1 MITVAGGGSSSVF
14 RNACGVSPVMR
25 STSSSTKTLRR
36 AAAGLSAAS
45 RSSSRIALIRMAR
58 APFGFDSGGVGTITC
73 RSGCCREGLPR
84 SSAAKASAVVTRPAP
99 EGPMKAYACATRSLA
114 RARCKSSTARVC
126 AAMRPGGTKRSGAAR
141 SGATEEGLHD
151 QANLGL
157 DLVGRAPRVD
167 QPHAL
172 GLGPADLEIAAAHA
186 PVKHQRLALEV
197 VEAPPPDAP
206 ESLRGI
212 EIEEQREVREDPARG
227 PHVQLADQVR
237 IDAAAVALVGDRRI
251 GVPVAEDDPAAREP
265 RPNFLR
271 DVLLARGH
279 EQEDLDERLGLDT
292 GALEKAAY
300 GESEPRSA
308 GLTGAPDLP
317 PLRTKPS
324 PEPHHLGC
332 LARPLDALE
341 RNQESTHAQTIAHAS
356 TPAEP
361 GGGAV
366 PRRDREWG
374 GGRRDPFPGSGD
386 GSRAPGWSPAAAE
399 QRTRADGRLDP
410 PPTPGPGGRQRQ
422 RLAGAFLR
430 GQSPFIGLPPARRGV
445 VRYALWQRPLA
456 LPARRGVRGG

>member
-1 MITVAGGGSSSVF
+1 MVAGTARARDRIRMITVAGGGSSSVF

-36 AAAGLSAAS
+36 AGAGLRAAS
-45 RSSSRIALIRMAR
+45 CAGPRVAW
-58 APFGFDSGGVGTITC
+58 GFDAGGAGTITC

-114 RARCKSSTARVC
+114 RARCKSSTARGWS
-126 AAMRPGGTKRSGAAR
+126 AMRSSATKRSGAAR
-141 SGATEEGLHD
+141 SGATEEVLHD
-151 QANLGL
+151 QAPLGL

-237 IDAAAVALVGDRRI
+237 IHAAAVALVGDRRI

-265 RPNFLR
+265 RPNFL
-271 DVLLARGH
+271 
-279 EQEDLDERLGLDT
+279 
-292 GALEKAAY
+292 
-300 GESEPRSA
+300 
-308 GLTGAPDLP
+308 
-317 PLRTKPS
+317 
-324 PEPHHLGC
+324 
-332 LARPLDALE
+332 
-341 RNQESTHAQTIAHAS
+341 
-356 TPAEP
+356 
-361 GGGAV
+361 
-366 PRRDREWG
+366 
-374 GGRRDPFPGSGD
+374 
-386 GSRAPGWSPAAAE
+386 
-399 QRTRADGRLDP
+399 
-410 PPTPGPGGRQRQ
+410 
-422 RLAGAFLR
+422 
-430 GQSPFIGLPPARRGV
+430 
-445 VRYALWQRPLA
+445 
-456 LPARRGVRGG
+456 